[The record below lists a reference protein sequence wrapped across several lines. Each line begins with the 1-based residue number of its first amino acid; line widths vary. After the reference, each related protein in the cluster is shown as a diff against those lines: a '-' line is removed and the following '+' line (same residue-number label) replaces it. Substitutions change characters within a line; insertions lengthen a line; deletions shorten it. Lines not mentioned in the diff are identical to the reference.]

1 MTSLKNF
8 DMYDCFFS
16 GGRDS
21 ALTCYI
27 AKKVGDSLNI
37 PTRLIHVDTGVYIPQ
52 TREYVKEY
60 ANWLGAELK
69 IIKTSYDYFEYVKK
83 YGYPDIF
90 RRRWCWQFLKQ
101 EPLLS
106 LFFPHV
112 QLHGYRGIM
121 LLVCSG

>member
-8 DMYDCFFS
+8 DVYDCFFS

-37 PTRLIHVDTGVYIPQ
+37 PTRLIHVDTGIYIPQ

-69 IIKTSYDYFEYVKK
+69 IRYSQVFILFDCILTINKWIK
-83 YGYPDIF
+83 I
-90 RRRWCWQFLKQ
+90 
-101 EPLLS
+101 
-106 LFFPHV
+106 
-112 QLHGYRGIM
+112 YRGN
-121 LLVCSG
+121 